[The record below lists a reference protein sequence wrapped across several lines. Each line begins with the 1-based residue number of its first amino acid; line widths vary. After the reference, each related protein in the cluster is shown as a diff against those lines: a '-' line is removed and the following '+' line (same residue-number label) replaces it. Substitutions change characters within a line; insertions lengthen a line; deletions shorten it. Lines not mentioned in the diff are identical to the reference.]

1 MAKVKTKKHDTF
13 IDMTAMSDVTVLLL
27 TFFMLTATFLPKEP
41 VQVNTPGSV
50 VDIKIP
56 ESNLMTILVSPQG
69 KVYLN
74 FDRPQDKLAII
85 NKVSEDFKMN
95 LSDKQKNAFIN
106 QASIGVSFAELPAF
120 LNEDVRKQDEIL
132 KARGVPADSANNQL
146 KLWIKYGREVNEDL
160 KIAIKSDNQTP
171 YTLIKSVFTTLQDL
185 KENRFNL
192 ITTLKGMPTV

>member
-132 KARGVPADSANNQL
+132 NAS
-146 KLWIKYGREVNEDL
+146 KYSVHKYKCSHN
-160 KIAIKSDNQTP
+160 IAYRIRHSEKVFFGDKKRHTQIHEHHYNTP
-171 YTLIKSVFTTLQDL
+171 H
-185 KENRFNL
+185 
-192 ITTLKGMPTV
+192 